1 MSTSETKPFTVEIS
15 ELSKEDYDRI
25 ISQKAATQLSS
36 IKPEPKRRR
45 ISKVPDRA
53 KQSSVRAKQNSDS
66 GTAAEPEANTVPL
79 WSGPAV
85 ADSGLAPLT
94 FDNINDLFTVVY
106 PHVDLH
112 TWQIEEQMRIS
123 GYLDP
128 ASSIKYEPTDKQP
141 IKEYLVANNSAGK
154 DSTLIAPAIAWLLL
168 TKVKA
173 GVVLTSASH
182 RQLKNQTEKNIR
194 NFCDACNSVF
204 GTTVLEYKDL
214 HIYCPLTA
222 SECIM
227 FATDKAGNVEGYHPI
242 EPGRELMIILNEVKS
257 VPDEIITAVL
267 RCFGYT
273 RWIEVSSAGLV
284 DTHFHR
290 MVKSAT
296 TRYPE
301 IPEPGESFTRTIT
314 VDDCPHI
321 SDDNKQA
328 LIDDCGGPDSPIAL
342 AALWS
347 QFIFLDAVYIIP
359 SHFFDYDPPAVGM
372 LGNKLRAGLDLALGG
387 AEAVLSVFKGNEHIG
402 QEPYRIS
409 SEPKLTRV
417 LVEAFGRYDL
427 KPSQINGDAG
437 GMGLPILQRLEEAG
451 WPINR
456 VRNEAKAFR
465 KVYRNR
471 GTENWWTVRR
481 LIQDKILKLI
491 DDPKL
496 KNQLKKRRY
505 KIYDDNT
512 LMVEPKSEAAAR
524 GEESPDR
531 ADGLVLAFADFSVD
545 DVHRSTA
552 ITPVHKV
559 AKHPIDLTNIDE
571 AEEKIRGWIAS
582 GKAIRVGSSLM
593 QRIKHH
599 RRR

>member
-1 MSTSETKPFTVEIS
+1 MIVETSELTPEEYAQLISKKVEASFTKPT
-15 ELSKEDYDRI
+15 
-25 ISQKAATQLSS
+25 
-36 IKPEPKRRR
+36 IKPKPRR
-45 ISKVPDRA
+45 ISKVPDKS
-53 KQSSVRAKQNSDS
+53 KQSN
-66 GTAAEPEANTVPL
+66 AETLDKSNPEALGSKSIEAWT
-79 WSGPAV
+79 GPKV
-85 ADSGLAPLT
+85 ADSGLSPLE

-128 ASSIKYEPTDKQP
+128 AGSIRHEPTDKSP

-154 DSTLIAPAIAWLLL
+154 DSTIIAPAIAWLLL
-168 TKVKA
+168 TKIKA

-194 NFCDACNSVF
+194 NFCDACNATF

-227 FATDKAGNVEGYHPI
+227 FATDKAGLVEGYHPI
-242 EPGRELMIILNEVKS
+242 EPGRELMILLNEVKS

-290 MVKSAT
+290 MVKTAN

-321 SDDNKQA
+321 SEDNKQA
-328 LIDDCGGPDSPIAL
+328 LIADCGGPDSPIAL
-342 AALWS
+342 ASLWS

-359 SHFFDYDPPAVGM
+359 GHFFGYDPPAVGM
-372 LGNKLRAGLDLALGG
+372 LGNKLRAGLDLSLGG
-387 AEAVLSVFKGNEHIG
+387 AETVFSVFRGNEQIG
-402 QEPYRIS
+402 QETFKIP
-409 SEPKLTRV
+409 SEPKLTAV
-417 LVEAFGRYDL
+417 LVETFERYSL
-427 KPSQINGDAG
+427 TASCINGDAG
-437 GMGLPILQRLEEAG
+437 GMGLPILQRLEESG
-451 WPINR
+451 WPVNR

-481 LIQDKILKLI
+481 LIQDKILKLLP
-491 DDPKL
+491 DPKL
-496 KNQLKKRRY
+496 HTQLKKRRY

-531 ADGLVLAFADFSVD
+531 ADALVLAFADFSVD
-545 DVHRSTA
+545 DVYKQTK
-552 ITPVHKV
+552 ITPLHRV
-559 AKHPIDLTNIDE
+559 AKYPVDLNNLEET
-571 AEEKIRGWIAS
+571 EEKIQGWLRS
-582 GKAIRVGSSLM
+582 RNRPSTNGSIMS
-593 QRIKHH
+593 RIKSY
-599 RRR
+599 RR

>member
-1 MSTSETKPFTVEIS
+1 
-15 ELSKEDYDRI
+15 
-25 ISQKAATQLSS
+25 
-36 IKPEPKRRR
+36 
-45 ISKVPDRA
+45 
-53 KQSSVRAKQNSDS
+53 
-66 GTAAEPEANTVPL
+66 
-79 WSGPAV
+79 
-85 ADSGLAPLT
+85 
-94 FDNINDLFTVVY
+94 
-106 PHVDLH
+106 
-112 TWQIEEQMRIS
+112 MRIS

-128 ASSIKYEPTDKQP
+128 ASPSRYDPTDKQP

-154 DSTLIAPAIAWLLL
+154 DSTIIAPAIAWLLL
-168 TKVKA
+168 TKIKA

-194 NFCDACNSVF
+194 NFCDACNATF

-242 EPGRELMIILNEVKS
+242 EPGRELMIVLNEVKS

-273 RWIEVSSAGLV
+273 RWLEVSSAGLV

-290 MVKSAT
+290 MVKSAH

-328 LIDDCGGPDSPIAL
+328 LINDCGGPDSPIAL

-347 QFIFLDAVYIIP
+347 QFIFLDAVYVIP
-359 SHFFDYDPPAVGM
+359 SHLFDYDPPTLGM
-372 LGNKLRAGLDLALGG
+372 LGNKLRAGLDLSLGG
-387 AEAVLSVFKGNEHIG
+387 AETVLSIFRGNEHIG
-402 QEPYRIS
+402 QETFRIH
-409 SEPKLTRV
+409 SEPKLTAI
-417 LVEAFGRYDL
+417 LVETFERYKL
-427 KPSQINGDAG
+427 TASCINGDAG
-437 GMGLPILQRLEEAG
+437 GMGLPILQRLEESG
-451 WPINR
+451 WPVNR

-481 LIQDKILKLI
+481 LIQDKILKLMP
-491 DDPKL
+491 DPKL
-496 KNQLKKRRY
+496 FTQLKKRRY
-505 KIYDDNT
+505 KIFEDNT
-512 LMVEPKSEAAAR
+512 LMVEPKPDAAAR

-531 ADGLVLAFADFSVD
+531 ADALVLAFADFSVD
-545 DVHRSTA
+545 DVYKLAKATA
-552 ITPVHKV
+552 I
-559 AKHPIDLTNIDE
+559 AKIPKYQVDVNNLEET
-571 AEEKIRGWIAS
+571 EEKIQGWLRRGRRLVHD
-582 GKAIRVGSSLM
+582 GSLM
-593 QRIKHH
+593 NRIKHH
-599 RRR
+599 RR

>member
-1 MSTSETKPFTVEIS
+1 MKVETSTLTSEEYDKLTQQTPARPIPPPPKPRIRRVTKTKTPDS
-15 ELSKEDYDRI
+15 SK
-25 ISQKAATQLSS
+25 SS
-36 IKPEPKRRR
+36 SSNTTAIEAEP
-45 ISKVPDRA
+45 
-53 KQSSVRAKQNSDS
+53 
-66 GTAAEPEANTVPL
+66 TAAPL
-79 WSGPAV
+79 WTAAKTSDANL
-85 ADSGLAPLT
+85 SPLS

-128 ASSIKYEPTDKQP
+128 SSTKKYIPTDKAP

-154 DSTLIAPAIAWLLL
+154 DSTLIAPAIAWALL
-168 TKVKA
+168 TQIKC

-194 NFCDACNSVF
+194 NFCDSCNAVF

-214 HIYCPLTA
+214 HISCPLTA

-257 VPDEIITAVL
+257 VPDEIIVAVL

-290 MVKSAT
+290 MVKSANVA
-296 TRYPE
+296 YPE
-301 IPEPGESFTRTIT
+301 VPEIGDSFTRTIT

-321 SDDNKQA
+321 SETNKQD
-328 LIDDCGGPDSPIAL
+328 LIQDCGGPDSPIAL

-347 QFIFLDAVYIIP
+347 QFIFLDAVYVIP
-359 SHFFDYDPPAVGM
+359 SHLFDYPAPVVGM

-387 AEAVLSVFKGNEHIG
+387 AEAVLSVFRGNEQIG
-402 QEPYRIS
+402 QDPFRVH
-409 SEPKLTRV
+409 SEPKLTP
-417 LVEAFGRYDL
+417 LLIDAFNKYGL
-427 KPSQINGDAG
+427 LPSQINADAG
-437 GMGLPILQRLEEAG
+437 GLGLPIIQRLEEAG
-451 WPINR
+451 WPVNR

-471 GTENWWTVRR
+471 GTENWWTFRR
-481 LIQDKILKLI
+481 LVQDKILKLLP
-491 DDPKL
+491 DEQL
-496 KNQLKKRRY
+496 LMQLKKRRY
-505 KIYDDNT
+505 IIYEDNT
-512 LMVEPKSEAAAR
+512 LMVEPKAEASRR
-524 GEESPDR
+524 GEKSPDR
-531 ADGLVLAFADFSVD
+531 ADAAVLAFSDFSVD
-545 DVHRSTA
+545 DVHKASVVTSSRRMPKYVVDMNDTED
-552 ITPVHKV
+552 T
-559 AKHPIDLTNIDE
+559 
-571 AEEKIRGWIAS
+571 EEKIRMWRQISRNRNMHAG
-582 GKAIRVGSSLM
+582 SLM
-593 QRIKHH
+593 DRIKKHK
-599 RRR
+599 R